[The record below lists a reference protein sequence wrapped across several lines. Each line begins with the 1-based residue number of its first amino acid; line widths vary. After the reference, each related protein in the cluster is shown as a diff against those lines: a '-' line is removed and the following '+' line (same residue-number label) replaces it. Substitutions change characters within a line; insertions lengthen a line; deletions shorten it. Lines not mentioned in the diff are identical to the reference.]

1 MMPTPGYRL
10 TNDVLLQEVAG
21 EAVLLNLKDGV
32 YFTLD
37 ETGARMIALFRE
49 HGRLD
54 LAVGAME
61 AEYEASRDQI
71 EADMTKLLDE
81 MVTHGLVERIEPK
94 G

>member
-1 MMPTPGYRL
+1 MIPSLDYRL
-10 TNDVLLQEVAG
+10 TDDVLLQEVAG

-37 ETGARMIALFRE
+37 ETGARMIALFRQ

-54 LAVGAME
+54 LAIAAME

-71 EADMTKLLDE
+71 EADMTRLLEE
-81 MVTHGLVERIEPK
+81 MVTHGLVERVETT